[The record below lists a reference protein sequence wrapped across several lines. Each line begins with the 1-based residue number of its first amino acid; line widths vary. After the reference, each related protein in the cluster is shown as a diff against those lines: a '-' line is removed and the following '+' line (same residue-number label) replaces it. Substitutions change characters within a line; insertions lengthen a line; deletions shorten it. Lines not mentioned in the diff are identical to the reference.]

1 LRIKTYEAQIK
12 EESAKLESA
21 NRSRREEYTN
31 KIVGIQS
38 DLDAARTRFD
48 AVEKQQAEL
57 SHQEEE
63 SRRRKDEMEVDLRR
77 TERERNEVEKAI
89 KDMQSQK
96 ENRLRAFGHNM
107 PELVE
112 RISQEKRWRGR
123 TPVGPF
129 GRYIK
134 LERPEF
140 ANVLESTIGRLLN
153 NFVVETFEDKRL
165 LSQMLDRHGL

>member
-1 LRIKTYEAQIK
+1 M
-12 EESAKLESA
+12 
-21 NRSRREEYTN
+21 
-31 KIVGIQS
+31 
-38 DLDAARTRFD
+38 DAARTRFD
-48 AVEKQQAEL
+48 DVEKQQAKL
-57 SHQEEE
+57 SQQEEE
-63 SRRRKDEMEVDLRR
+63 SRRRKDEMEVELRR

-96 ENRLRAFGHNM
+96 ENRLRAFGHSM

-112 RISQEKRWRGR
+112 RISQENRWRGR

>member
-1 LRIKTYEAQIK
+1 M
-12 EESAKLESA
+12 
-21 NRSRREEYTN
+21 
-31 KIVGIQS
+31 
-38 DLDAARTRFD
+38 DAARTRFD

-96 ENRLRAFGHNM
+96 ENRLRAFGHSM